1 MPPSLTY
8 PGVYVYEIPSGVR
21 TIMGVSTSVT
31 AFVGTAKRGKID
43 EAVHILSISDY
54 ERIFGGLSSDSLM
67 SYAVRQFFLNGG
79 SDAWVVRLAKNA
91 REATV
96 TLDDKDDH
104 NVLTIN
110 ALDKGKAGNSI
121 EVRVDYDTINP
132 ASTFNLI
139 LKFTPPDKPEDT
151 ITESYKNLSM
161 NSQDPRY
168 VVEMIKDTSKLV
180 KLERVVEDA
189 VLGSLGKGTSTSGKL
204 ADSDGNLRDV
214 SKLYDANHNQLKVS
228 VNGLPPI
235 AITLTIADIDG
246 ADNQAK
252 LAKLCAAI
260 QKRVRDA
267 ANSSDELEQFICT
280 PGTAPNDKI
289 IVMTSGVP
297 GEASSVRVLPG
308 DRNDISAKLRLGGEN
323 GGIEA
328 DAVAAIRPVEVPLQ
342 AVLTSGAISNPD
354 LVNINSSLSAAHD
367 SFLIGL
373 DGYGPDP
380 ISLGTSPLNGIDSAE
395 GTVTSESLA
404 LIDLAD
410 RITKAVQEKRSSN
423 GAYSGFSA
431 TADTTNSK
439 LVFKSGTR
447 GKDSS
452 VVVNPVEGNPDAG
465 NLHLLADATLTS
477 ASNLV
482 LQNGDESPFK
492 IEDSEAYNLFIADRS
507 KRNGIYALEE
517 VGIFNILC
525 LPGVTDPGILQD
537 AASYC
542 QERRAFLIVDS
553 DKGAKEP
560 EDMLESW
567 KKLPKSNYAAVY
579 YPWIKIADPLK
590 NGKPAL
596 FPPSGT
602 IAGLYARI
610 DSSRGVWKA
619 PAGTEATLVGAQAVE
634 KTLTDLQ
641 NGVLNQEGINCIRF
655 FPATGI
661 VSWGA
666 RTLRGDDDLTDEYK
680 YIPVRRLALYIEES
694 LYRGTQWVV
703 FEPND
708 EPLWA
713 QIRLNLGAFMH
724 GLFRQGAFQGKTPQ
738 EAYFV
743 KCDKETTTQDDINR
757 GIVNIVVG
765 FAPLKP
771 AEFVVIKIQQMA
783 GQIQT

>member
-1 MPPSLTY
+1 M
-8 PGVYVYEIPSGVR
+8 
-21 TIMGVSTSVT
+21 
-31 AFVGTAKRGKID
+31 
-43 EAVHILSISDY
+43 
-54 ERIFGGLSSDSLM
+54 
-67 SYAVRQFFLNGG
+67 
-79 SDAWVVRLAKNA
+79 
-91 REATV
+91 
-96 TLDDKDDH
+96 
-104 NVLTIN
+104 
-110 ALDKGKAGNSI
+110 
-121 EVRVDYDTINP
+121 
-132 ASTFNLI
+132 
-139 LKFTPPDKPEDT
+139 
-151 ITESYKNLSM
+151 
-161 NSQDPRY
+161 
-168 VVEMIKDTSKLV
+168 
-180 KLERVVEDA
+180 
-189 VLGSLGKGTSTSGKL
+189 
-204 ADSDGNLRDV
+204 
-214 SKLYDANHNQLKVS
+214 
-228 VNGLPPI
+228 
-235 AITLTIADIDG
+235 
-246 ADNQAK
+246 
-252 LAKLCAAI
+252 
-260 QKRVRDA
+260 
-267 ANSSDELEQFICT
+267 
-280 PGTAPNDKI
+280 
-289 IVMTSGVP
+289 
-297 GEASSVRVLPG
+297 
-308 DRNDISAKLRLGGEN
+308 
-323 GGIEA
+323 
-328 DAVAAIRPVEVPLQ
+328 PLQ
-342 AVLTSGAISNPD
+342 AALTSGTISDADLVAIST
-354 LVNINSSLSAAHD
+354 SLGAAHN

-380 ISLGTSPLNGIDSAE
+380 ISLGTSPLNGIDSAA
-395 GTVTSESLA
+395 GTVTTNLA
-404 LIDLAD
+404 LIDLAN
-410 RITKAVQEKRSSN
+410 RITKAVQEKKSSN

-431 TADTTNSK
+431 TADTTNRK
-439 LVFKSGTR
+439 LFLKSGTR

-452 VVVNPVEGNPDAG
+452 VVVNPEEGNLDAG
-465 NLHLLADATLTS
+465 NLHLLADATLAS
-477 ASNLV
+477 ASNLM

-525 LPGVTDPGILQD
+525 LPGITDPGILQD

-641 NGVLNQEGINCIRF
+641 NGVLNQEGINCIRS

-724 GLFRQGAFQGKTPQ
+724 GLFRQGAFQGKSPQ